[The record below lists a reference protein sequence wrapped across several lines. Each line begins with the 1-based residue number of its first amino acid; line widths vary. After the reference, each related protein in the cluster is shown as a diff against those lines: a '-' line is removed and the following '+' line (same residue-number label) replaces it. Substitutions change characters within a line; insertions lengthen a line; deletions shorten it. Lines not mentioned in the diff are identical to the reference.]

1 MIWWKTQKWWDWTAL
16 SCQGPYTVPNYDL
29 FGHHHHSKPFKAGF
43 PRFSN
48 SVWTNLLRNR
58 VWSFNVSFV
67 HGGFEVNGICGLK
80 ASLHWKSILLWGILQ
95 FFVIAGQIALR
106 PKRCICLSTLKMAS
120 KETQQT
126 TDPLFYPLQWS
137 PCDAVTS
144 TVFKCLLWRRT
155 WTFEPELRSAIP
167 SGATGLFEGFVQYKS
182 SLDA

>member
-1 MIWWKTQKWWDWTAL
+1 MKNAIVLKLNCTVMPGAL
-16 SCQGPYTVPNYDL
+16 HCPELRPFRSSSSQQTLQG
-29 FGHHHHSKPFKAGF
+29 
-43 PRFSN
+43 RFSTILKFCLN
-48 SVWTNLLRNR
+48 ELVTKSCVK
-58 VWSFNVSFV
+58 FQCQFV
-67 HGGFEVNGICGLK
+67 HGGFEVNGIRGLK

-137 PCDAVTS
+137 PWDAVTS

-182 SLDA
+182 SLGA